1 MGGPAR
7 RSGWRAGGRAGGG
20 RWGGALQFAL
30 VLGPVHPTLGP
41 AQFTL
46 LFTVA
51 TLGVG
56 LGVRARAKLKQEA
69 PWTRVAHVPAC
80 A

>member
-1 MGGPAR
+1 M
-7 RSGWRAGGRAGGG
+7 AGERAGGG